1 MENIEK
7 GKLIS
12 SGKAKSLYESS
23 NPDYYFMHYRDDTSA
38 FDGVK
43 KAVSYT
49 HLTLPTKA

>member
-23 NPDYYFMHYRDDTSA
+23 NPDYYYMHYRDDTSA

-43 KAVSYT
+43 KES
-49 HLTLPTKA
+49 LE